1 MANTA
6 KVLTNEDSHSE
17 PLATAANPALVKREQ
32 GDFSFAIAVTDV
44 YEGPLDL
51 LLDLVRKQD
60 IDIYDIPIL
69 LITEQ
74 YTAYLD
80 AMEELNLEVA
90 AR

>member
-51 LLDLVRKQD
+51 LAAGLKRLAPSLPSWLLPVLLGVVR
-60 IDIYDIPIL
+60 
-69 LITEQ
+69 
-74 YTAYLD
+74 
-80 AMEELNLEVA
+80 
-90 AR
+90 